1 MKPGIFPFTASG
13 DTSTAVDPNSKEWG
27 SAGLM
32 LPRPSCRK
40 NPSKYT
46 LRGADGGTLFVLA
59 DCNRGRSSI
68 QRTRRRCTSGLRRS
82 PG

>member
-1 MKPGIFPFTASG
+1 MRRGIFAFTASG
-13 DTSTAVDPNSKEWG
+13 DTSPAVDPNSKERG

-40 NPSKYT
+40 DPSKYNV
-46 LRGADGGTLFVLA
+46 RFGDGGTLLCWA
-59 DCNRGRSSI
+59 DCNRGGVPI
-68 QRTRRRCTSGLRRS
+68 QRTRRSCTSGLRPS